1 MPVNSLKLGSSI
13 TSVEA
18 LKIAKS
24 LHMCAILTI
33 TMERFSKHDAR
44 VKEDVKVAWMWCHI
58 SMYGCCHAI
67 FKLSL
72 TSRRVC

>member
-24 LHMCAILTI
+24 LHMCAIDYNDGEI
-33 TMERFSKHDAR
+33 
-44 VKEDVKVAWMWCHI
+44 
-58 SMYGCCHAI
+58 
-67 FKLSL
+67 
-72 TSRRVC
+72 